1 MSKLYYC
8 FDFLEFGQHLIAF
21 LEKKVLPYCVCR
33 HEERTGGGYIVVD
46 PVLRIGHERK
56 ILPLDCITVQT
67 YLAKCLGPLD
77 EWLDRL
83 RVSKETGINHLLKL
97 MHDKHIQY

>member
-1 MSKLYYC
+1 MWVSKLYYC
-8 FDFLEFGQHLIAF
+8 FTSRNLEYIIAF
-21 LEKKVLPYCVCR
+21 LDKKVLPYCVCR

-67 YLAKCLGPLD
+67 YLAKCLGALD

-83 RVSKETGINHLLKL
+83 RVSKETGINHLFKL
-97 MHDKHIQY
+97 MHDKHT

>member
-1 MSKLYYC
+1 M
-8 FDFLEFGQHLIAF
+8 
-21 LEKKVLPYCVCR
+21 
-33 HEERTGGGYIVVD
+33 D

-67 YLAKCLGPLD
+67 YLAKCLGALD

-83 RVSKETGINHLLKL
+83 RVAKETGMNLMLMYLLKL
-97 MHDKHIQY
+97 MHDKHILMSIK

>member
-1 MSKLYYC
+1 M
-8 FDFLEFGQHLIAF
+8 
-21 LEKKVLPYCVCR
+21 
-33 HEERTGGGYIVVD
+33 VD

-83 RVSKETGINHLLKL
+83 RVAKETGMNHLAVSV
-97 MHDKHIQY
+97 